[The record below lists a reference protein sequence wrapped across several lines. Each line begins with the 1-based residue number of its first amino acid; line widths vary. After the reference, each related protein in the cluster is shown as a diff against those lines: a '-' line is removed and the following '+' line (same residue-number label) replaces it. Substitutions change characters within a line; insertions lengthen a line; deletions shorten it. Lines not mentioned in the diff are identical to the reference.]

1 MRLKDRKVP
10 MTRRT
15 LFALGVSALTTT
27 LLLGGVMIPAHA
39 VHHGPIAIALEAPL
53 SGAQAANGQDMLRG
67 AQLAAKQINA
77 QGGVLGRQIQIVAID
92 DKADPSRAAS
102 AVKQAMKAKAVA
114 VVGPYNSGVGVK
126 NLPTYLK
133 NKIFPMRMTSA
144 VTTEGYG
151 ATTQPME
158 SQIAPVE
165 ISAIVASGATSVAM
179 LIDPS
184 DYTATIASQTKAGLL
199 AQGVFVTEI
208 SIQEGQVSYLPQINQ
223 ALASAPAML
232 YSSTYYPEGSTIAK
246 ELASINTTA
255 KCFMGLAN
263 VDPAFVQQAGLAAAQ
278 NCIFSGV
285 PAAPQLPT
293 AKKYTAAYI
302 KEFKNRPGVWGAFT
316 YDSVKVLAAAMRQ
329 SKSLKYAP
337 LKKAVF
343 ATNNFKGAT
352 GIITIQRGTGNR
364 AVVPVEILRVNDRGV
379 FVITNS

>member
-1 MRLKDRKVP
+1 MKRPALLALS
-10 MTRRT
+10 TFT
-15 LFALGVSALTTT
+15 LTT
-27 LLLGGVMIPAHA
+27 LLLGGVITAANAAH
-39 VHHGPIAIALEAPL
+39 HSPIAIALEAPL

-77 QGGVLGRQIQIVAID
+77 QGGVLGRQIQIIAVD
-92 DKADPSRAAS
+92 DEADPSKAAS
-102 AVKQAMKAKAVA
+102 AVKKAIKANAVA

-126 NLPTYLK
+126 NLPTYIK
-133 NKIFPMRMTSA
+133 NNIFPMRMTSA

-165 ISAIVASGATSVAM
+165 ISSIVASGVTSVAM

-184 DYTATIASQTKAGLL
+184 DYTATIAAQTKAGLI
-199 AQGVFVTEI
+199 AQGISVTEVTI
-208 SIQEGQVSYLPQINQ
+208 AEGQSTYLPQINQ
-223 ALASAPAML
+223 ALASGPAML

-246 ELASINTTA
+246 ELTSINTTA
-255 KCFMGLAN
+255 TCFMGLAN
-263 VDPAFVQQAGLAAAQ
+263 VDPAFVQRAGLAAAQ
-278 NCIFSGV
+278 NCTFSGV

-302 KEFKNRPGVWGAFT
+302 KEFKKRPGVWGAFT
-316 YDSVKVLAAAMRQ
+316 YDSVKVLAAAMAK
-329 SKSLKYAP
+329 SGSLKYSP
-337 LKKAVF
+337 VKKAVF
-343 ATNNFKGAT
+343 ATKDFKGAT

-379 FVITNS
+379 FVIAR

>member
-1 MRLKDRKVP
+1 MNRK
-10 MTRRT
+10 TISA
-15 LFALGVSALTTT
+15 FAIFTLTTT
-27 LLLGGVMIPAHA
+27 LVLGGVVTPASATHRS
-39 VHHGPIAIALEAPL
+39 PITIALEAPL

-77 QGGVLGRQIQIVAID
+77 RGGVLGRTIRITAVD
-92 DKADPSRAAS
+92 DEADPAEAAA
-102 AVKQAMKAKAVA
+102 AVKQAIKAKAVA

-126 NLPTYLK
+126 NLPTYIT

-165 ISAIVASGATSVAM
+165 INAIVASGATSVAM

-184 DYTATIASQTKAGLL
+184 DYTATIAAQTKAGLI
-199 AQGVFVTEI
+199 AQGISVTEI
-208 SIQEGQVSYLPQINQ
+208 SIQEDQTSYLPQINQ
-223 ALASAPAML
+223 ALASGPAML

-246 ELASINTTA
+246 ELATIDITA
-255 KCFMGLAN
+255 SCFMGLAN
-263 VDPAFVQQAGLAAAQ
+263 VDPAFVQRAGLAAAQ
-278 NCIFSGV
+278 NCTFSGV

-302 KEFKNRPGVWGAFT
+302 KEFRKTPGVWGAFT
-316 YDSVKVLAAAMRQ
+316 YDSVQVLAAAMR
-329 SKSLKYAP
+329 KSGSSNYGP

-343 ATNNFKGAT
+343 ATKNFTGAT
-352 GIITIQRGTGNR
+352 GNITIQRGTGNR
-364 AVVPVEILRVNDRGV
+364 VTVPVEILRVNDRGV
-379 FVITNS
+379 FVISRS